1 MELSVAAI
9 EVGTVVGEDWAV
21 GGEVASIA
29 GEEEGRGSKGLEADV
44 GREGTALPSEAK
56 DTTSDSL
63 SVSWKT
69 QAKNSRI
76 WS

>member
-1 MELSVAAI
+1 M
-9 EVGTVVGEDWAV
+9 
-21 GGEVASIA
+21 GGEVASVA
-29 GEEEGRGSKGLEADV
+29 GGEEGRGSKGLGADV

-56 DTTSDSL
+56 GITSDSL

>member
-1 MELSVAAI
+1 M
-9 EVGTVVGEDWAV
+9 
-21 GGEVASIA
+21 GGEVASVA
-29 GEEEGRGSKGLEADV
+29 GEEEGRGSKGLGADV
-44 GREGTALPSEAK
+44 GREATDSPSEAK
-56 DTTSDSL
+56 GTTSDSR

>member
-1 MELSVAAI
+1 ML
-9 EVGTVVGEDWAV
+9 
-21 GGEVASIA
+21 GEVASVA
-29 GEEEGRGSKGLEADV
+29 DEEEGLGADV
-44 GREGTALPSEAK
+44 GREATALPSEAK
-56 DTTSDSL
+56 GTTSDSL

>member
-1 MELSVAAI
+1 M
-9 EVGTVVGEDWAV
+9 

-29 GEEEGRGSKGLEADV
+29 GEEEGRGSKGLGADV
-44 GREGTALPSEAK
+44 GRERTALPSKAK
-56 DTTSDSL
+56 GTTSDSL
-63 SVSWKT
+63 SVSWKR

>member
-1 MELSVAAI
+1 M
-9 EVGTVVGEDWAV
+9 
-21 GGEVASIA
+21 GGEVASVA
-29 GEEEGRGSKGLEADV
+29 GEEEGRGSKGLGADV

-56 DTTSDSL
+56 GTTSDSL
-63 SVSWKT
+63 SVSWKR